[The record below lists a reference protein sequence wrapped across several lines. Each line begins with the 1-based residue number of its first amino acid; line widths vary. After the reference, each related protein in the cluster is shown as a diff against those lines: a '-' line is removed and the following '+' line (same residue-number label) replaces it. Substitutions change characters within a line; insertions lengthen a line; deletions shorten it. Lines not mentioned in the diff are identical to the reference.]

1 MDFRTSEAYKCY
13 NTRNRPDDKLPPL
26 DFQVCGRFVVSVL
39 KTKLID
45 TGWNPP
51 LVPGEVFCRWREDI
65 SGVLCIHDDHKT
77 GHSLR
82 QHYERVHGAKLAQ
95 EYPTQGEGKQ
105 ARILRWYADITNG
118 LLPSWPRSVQVAR
131 LAGQDLPRGNEA
143 NQMDYQ
149 SAVRLTLLF
158 NEHVTDMPS
167 KVSEELR
174 RLLIDG
180 VFQHKMAQTDGPEST
195 RSRRFILAG
204 VYRIETLQQECKG
217 IVNAVLARCGD
228 ELDKSLTYKHGPDD
242 SKPHFSALL
251 PKCLTRSPSNRR
263 KSIVLSI
270 VDDQSGGSH

>member
-1 MDFRTSEAYKCY
+1 MESSTSFPERSFADDARTSAEFFAYMMTIRPGIPSDNTTKEFMVQSSPRNIRPKEKETKPRNPDCY
-13 NTRNRPDDKLPPL
+13 LEGGNST
-26 DFQVCGRFVVSVL
+26 
-39 KTKLID
+39 
-45 TGWNPP
+45 
-51 LVPGEVFCRWREDI
+51 DI
-65 SGVLCIHDDHKT
+65 SSNRMV
-77 GHSLR
+77 
-82 QHYERVHGAKLAQ
+82 V
-95 EYPTQGEGKQ
+95 
-105 ARILRWYADITNG
+105 
-118 LLPSWPRSVQVAR
+118 R

-149 SAVRLTLLF
+149 SAVRLKLLF
-158 NEHVTDMPS
+158 NEHGTDMPS

-195 RSRRFILAG
+195 RSRWFILAG
-204 VYRIETLQQECKG
+204 VCRIETLQQECKG

-228 ELDKSLTYKHGPDD
+228 ELDKGLAYKHGPDD

-251 PKCLTRSPSNRR
+251 PKCLTRSSSNRR

>member
-1 MDFRTSEAYKCY
+1 MDFQTSEAYKCY
-13 NTRNRPDDKLPPL
+13 NTRNSPDDKLPPL
-26 DFQVCGRFVVSVL
+26 DFQAGGRFVDGIL
-39 KTKLID
+39 H
-45 TGWNPP
+45 

-95 EYPTQGEGKQ
+95 EYPTQGEGNQ
-105 ARILRWYADITNG
+105 ARILRWYADIANG
-118 LLPSWPRSVQVAR
+118 LLPSWPRSVQVAQ

-149 SAVRLTLLF
+149 SAVRLTRLF
-158 NEHVTDMPS
+158 NEHGPDMPS

-195 RSRRFILAG
+195 RSVWRCLIM
-204 VYRIETLQQECKG
+204 IETLQQECKG

-228 ELDKSLTYKHGPDD
+228 ELDKSLAYKHTQTTANHTSVLDYPNVRHDLQAAEGN
-242 SKPHFSALL
+242 
-251 PKCLTRSPSNRR
+251 RSS
-263 KSIVLSI
+263 
-270 VDDQSGGSH
+270 